1 MKYAIVI
8 SDGMADLPQDQLDGK
23 TPVEAASTPNSDL
36 VARSG
41 SLGTARTVPEGFEPG
56 SDVATLCLLGYD
68 PKKYYTGRAPLEAAN
83 LGLELGPDDWAF
95 RCNLVTV
102 KGDTL
107 EDFSAG
113 HVSNDEARSLMAT
126 LHAELADGVI
136 SFYSGK
142 SYRNIMLYRGDADM
156 SAYCV
161 PPHDI
166 TGMSVSAHLPTG
178 EGSDLIIKIMED
190 SRHILSRHDV
200 NLRRLSL
207 KKPPA
212 NMVWLWGQGKRPS
225 IPEFSD
231 RYGVSS
237 GAVIT
242 AVDLL
247 KGLGRYLGWEIV
259 EVPGATGYFDTDY
272 EAKGRYAIEA
282 LKDHDI
288 VLVHVEAPDEA
299 AHQGDV
305 VEKIRAIE
313 NVDRHVLGPVLSEL
327 KRYGEYRLL
336 YMPDHYTVIQKRT
349 HSEEPVPF
357 AICGAGIDSG
367 SNLAFSESNAA
378 ATGLCFTEGHKLMEY
393 FLRG

>member
-1 MKYAIVI
+1 
-8 SDGMADLPQDQLDGK
+8 MADLPLDQLDGK

-36 VARSG
+36 VAQTG
-41 SLGTARTVPEGFEPG
+41 SMGIARTVPEGFEPG

-68 PKKYYTGRAPLEAAN
+68 PKEYYTGRAPLEAAN

-102 KGDTL
+102 KDDIL

-113 HVSNDEARSLMAT
+113 HISNEEATSLIAT
-126 LHAELADGVI
+126 LHAALADGVI
-136 SFYSGK
+136 SFHSGK
-142 SYRNIMLYRGDADM
+142 SYRNIMLYRRNDDM

-166 TGMSVSAHLPTG
+166 MGMPVPQNLPKG
-178 EGSDLIIKIMED
+178 AGSDILVKIMEV
-190 SRHILSRHDV
+190 SQTILSRHDV

-207 KKPPA
+207 KKAPA

-225 IPEFSD
+225 IPTFRD
-231 RYGVSS
+231 RYGVST

-247 KGLGRYLGWEIV
+247 KGLGRYLGWDVI
-259 EVPGATGYFDTDY
+259 EVPGATGYLDTDY
-272 EAKGRYAIEA
+272 GAKGRYAKEA

-305 VEKIRAIE
+305 AEKIRAIE
-313 NVDRHVLGPVLSEL
+313 NVDKYVLGPVLSEL
-327 KRYGEYRLL
+327 KRHGEYRLL
-336 YMPDHYTVIQKRT
+336 YMPDHYTVIQKKT
-349 HSEEPVPF
+349 HSDKPVPF
-357 AICGAGIDSG
+357 AICGTGIENS
-367 SNLAFSESNAA
+367 SSLAFSESNAA
-378 ATGLCFTEGHKLMEY
+378 TTGLSFNEGHKLMEY
-393 FLRG
+393 FLRS